1 MTHTQLKM
9 RLLGRLEWC
18 YANVGQPELEP
29 PRPATTKAQSLLA
42 YLVVYQ
48 RKQHARERLMEM
60 FWGNRSE
67 RKARRSL
74 STALWHIRRCL
85 PGEDY
90 IFSDGQ
96 TVGFDFPG
104 EVWLDT
110 EQFEVL
116 AGQRNISSMQAAVE
130 LYRGEFMDGFYDDWI
145 INERY
150 RLENLYIDV
159 LAQLIDAYE
168 VSGDHVTA
176 LEIALRLLQI
186 DSLREDAHRA
196 AMRAH
201 CRLGRR
207 HDALAQYERC
217 QTVMREELDVE
228 PMAETTDLARAIV
241 DGRFE
246 VAAQP
251 FVIHSPPKAFIRSG
265 TGRNPLDVV
274 SAIPLVG
281 RERELAFLAENWQL
295 GRDGGCS
302 LLLVR
307 GEAGVGKTRLVQE
320 FSAPLQ
326 WQGARILQ
334 GRCYEFEGVLPYQPV
349 AEALKSLSPALA
361 AGVAAELP
369 GWVSA
374 QVARLAPDLFA
385 ATPKG
390 AALKTGG
397 EQTQLFEGVARFLA
411 GLATQESVL
420 LVFEDLHWATDST
433 LQLLYY
439 LARHLTDLPLLIVG
453 TLRPEAMSPAHTLAT
468 LGRRLERER
477 MARRMQLH
485 PLSAA
490 AVEALIAQLA
500 GDGESVRPL
509 ARRLYRETEGNP
521 FYLIEMIKMLFEQD
535 AIHLEAGV
543 WQGDFVALSQANLP
557 LPSGVEETIQAR
569 VERLREDTREAVR
582 FAAVVGKEF
591 DFDLL
596 NAAWGQGRDA
606 TLEVVDELLRKR
618 LIGDGVGEA
627 NADYLFTHH
636 KIQEVVYQDLPR
648 RRRQSLHGQVGAAL
662 EQLNEAENGA
672 RIGELAFHFEQAR
685 QLDGGLT
692 EKAISYLQQAG
703 QQAMRQSANQE
714 AIAYYRRGLDILH
727 ALPETS
733 QRLQQEI
740 DLQLAL
746 AMPTTV
752 IHGYASPVTK
762 RVFDRAVELC
772 RELGETPA
780 LFISLVGLA
789 RHFGLA
795 GNLDEGTRVSAQLIS
810 YAEKAQDDALMTEG
824 CRNMGG
830 CIFCQGRLKEA
841 LAVME
846 RGIDLYD
853 PAQHERYAY
862 RFGHDPIVPLMGL
875 SSIALWLQGKPD
887 QAWGR
892 SQALGKSVESMSH
905 PTSQGYALGLMA
917 MHAYLRHDVQGARDR
932 AERAIGLGEERY
944 LPIAKAMATPLRGWA
959 LAEQG
964 ATEEGIADLV
974 GGTTAWRTPG
984 NEHFSPFFLA
994 LQAETF
1000 LQAGKPAEG
1009 ITALATAQTIV
1020 RNGGDRYWQA
1030 ELYRL
1035 NGELLRAQNGD
1046 DVRAEAC
1053 FEQAIYAANQQQSKS
1068 LALRAAMSLA
1078 RLWHSQGKNQQ
1089 ARLMIVDIYNQFDE
1103 GFETHDLR
1111 AAQAM
1116 LQALD

>member
-1 MTHTQLKM
+1 MIHANLKI
-9 RLLGRLEWC
+9 RLLGRLEWR
-18 YANVGQPELEP
+18 YANAGQPELEP

-42 YLVVYQ
+42 YLVFYQ

-110 EQFEVL
+110 EQFEKL
-116 AGQRNISSMQAAVE
+116 AGQKDINSMQAAVE

-168 VSGDHVTA
+168 VSGGHVAA

-217 QTVMREELDVE
+217 QTVMREELAVE
-228 PMAETTDLARAIV
+228 PMAETTDLFRAIV

-246 VAAQP
+246 VSAQP
-251 FVIHSPPKAFIRSG
+251 FVIHSPPKAFTRSG

-302 LLLVR
+302 LVLVR

-369 GWVSA
+369 SWVST

-385 ATPKG
+385 ATPKD

-397 EQTQLFEGVARFLA
+397 EQTQLFEGVARFLT

-420 LVFEDLHWATDST
+420 LVFEDMHWATDST
-433 LQLLYY
+433 LQLLHY
-439 LARHLTDLPLLIVG
+439 LTRHLADLPLLIVG
-453 TLRPEAMSPAHTLAT
+453 TLRPEAVSPAHTLAT
-468 LGRRLERER
+468 LGRRLEREG

-485 PLSAA
+485 PLSAES
-490 AVEALIAQLA
+490 VEVLIAQLA
-500 GDGESVRPL
+500 GNGELVKPL

-521 FYLIEMIKMLFEQD
+521 FYLIETIKALFEQD
-535 AIHLEAGV
+535 DIRLEEGV
-543 WQGDFVALSQANLP
+543 WQADFSALSKSDLP
-557 LPSGVEETIQAR
+557 LPAGVEETIQAR
-569 VERLREDTREAVR
+569 IERLHQDTQEAVHL
-582 FAAVVGKEF
+582 AAVVGKEF

-596 NAAWGQGRDA
+596 DTTWCRGRDA
-606 TLEVVDELLRKR
+606 TLAALDDLLRQR
-618 LIGDGVGEA
+618 LIGEGVGEVS
-627 NADYLFTHH
+627 ADYLFTHH

-648 RRRQSLHGQVGAAL
+648 RHRQYLHGQVGAAL
-662 EQLNEAENGA
+662 EQLNETENGA

-703 QQAMRQSANQE
+703 QQAMRQSASQE
-714 AIAYYRRGLDILH
+714 AISYYRRALDILH
-727 ALPETS
+727 TLPETP

-752 IHGYASPVTK
+752 IHGYASSVTK
-762 RVFDRAVELC
+762 RVYDRAVELSQKQ
-772 RELGETPA
+772 GDTPA
-780 LFISLVGLA
+780 LFTSLVGSA
-789 RHFGLA
+789 RQLGLA
-795 GNLDEGTRVSAQLIS
+795 GNAEASVLRGEQLLDIAESAQ
-810 YAEKAQDDALMTEG
+810 EDDLVTEA
-824 CRNMGG
+824 CRNLGG
-830 CIFCQGRLKEA
+830 PLFCLGRLSEGR
-841 LAVME
+841 AVME
-846 RGIDLYD
+846 RGIALYD

-892 SQALGKSVESMSH
+892 SQALGKLVESMSH

-917 MHAYLRHDVQGARDR
+917 MHAYLRHDGQGVRDR

-974 GGTTAWRTPG
+974 RGTTAWRAPG
-984 NEHFSPFFLA
+984 NEHFSSFFLA

-1000 LQAGKPAEG
+1000 LKAGRPAEG
-1009 ITALATAQTIV
+1009 IAALATAQTIV
-1020 RNGGDRYWQA
+1020 RNGGDRYWLP
-1030 ELYRL
+1030 ELSRL
-1035 NGELLRAQNGD
+1035 HGELLRAQGAVD
-1046 DVRAEAC
+1046 GETEASFHRALE
-1053 FEQAIYAANQQQSKS
+1053 AANQQQSKS

-1078 RLWHSQGKNQQ
+1078 RLWQSKNWIQP
-1089 ARLMIVDIYNQFDE
+1089 ARLMLADIYNQFDE
-1103 GFETHDLR
+1103 GFDTHDLQ